1 MCAKP
6 VLKECAKTVEF

>member
-6 VLKECAKTVEF
+6 VITFK